1 MPARPARR
9 LRSAAFAGAL
19 LSLIPGFANAQ
30 ALATPSPVAATPPAP
45 SAAPAGIPSEL
56 PSPTPQPSTTLP
68 PAGVVPTDVT
78 VDLGG
83 TVSPAFA
90 LARIAATIAQQAQL
104 QGRAVPAVSGVSIP
118 NALQPGESLEALAQ
132 VTIPGGAGY
141 APVAG
146 VTSVHLTVETLDRLE
161 PAFLLYSD
169 DPERLTAADDGVLFR
184 STVAQGR
191 PVRLY
196 AYHVSDTPDRH
207 VSLVLQA
214 AAGARVQV
222 LGYAAGPA
230 DAFAYVGHV
239 STLQYLLERGT
250 QESSIVAIASG
261 AAYLQQLGYRA
272 LAPGELVAA
281 IFDLRVLD
289 GGPVEVDVIATS
301 GTDDPL
307 AHVRDPALPG
317 DGHGRSGE
325 FALGDVPPIAF
336 TYAAGD
342 PEPSPFPVGVPTIAN
357 VRPGGRPLGGDYGV
371 IRSVQL
377 QLSNAGG
384 TPREVYFYEQAAGGT
399 ATTTLWFSG
408 DPRPTELPCVRGS
421 ANRYLVKSIALGA
434 NESNTVSGEY
444 MTDGSSSFPL
454 LFGVTS
460 DPPSPPPGPYSPDAC
475 NPRPAPPAET
485 PAPPA
490 ETPSPPASPA
500 APEAGPSAAP

>member
-1 MPARPARR
+1 LLSLVP
-9 LRSAAFAGAL
+9 SFAGA
-19 LSLIPGFANAQ
+19 Q
-30 ALATPSPVAATPPAP
+30 TLATPSAVAASAAP
-45 SAAPAGIPSEL
+45 SASPTAPPSASPSEPAS
-56 PSPTPQPSTTLP
+56 PSPQPSATPLL
-68 PAGVVPTDVT
+68 PAGVVPTDVS
-78 VDLGG
+78 VELGG

-90 LARIAATIAQQAQL
+90 LARIAATIALQAQS
-104 QGRAVPAVSGVSIP
+104 QGGAVPAVTGVSIP
-118 NALQPGESLEALAQ
+118 NALQPGESLEALAH
-132 VTIPGGAGY
+132 VTIPGSAGY

-146 VTSVHLTVETLDRLE
+146 VTAVHLAVETLGRLE

-169 DPERLTAADDGVLFR
+169 DPERLGAADDGVLFR
-184 STVAQGR
+184 STVAQDR

-207 VSLVLQA
+207 VSLVLLA
-214 AAGARVQV
+214 AAAARVQV

-250 QESSIVAIASG
+250 QESFIVPIASG
-261 AAYLQQLGYRA
+261 AAYVQQLGYRT

-289 GGPVEVDVIATS
+289 GGPVEVEVIATS
-301 GTDDPL
+301 GADDPL
-307 AHVRDPALPG
+307 AHVREAALPG
-317 DGHGRSGE
+317 DGHGRRGE
-325 FALGDVPPIAF
+325 FALADVPPIAF

-357 VRPGGRPLGGDYGV
+357 LRPGGRALGGDYGV

-377 QLSNAGG
+377 ELSNAGD

-399 ATTTLWFSG
+399 ATTTVWFTG
-408 DPRPTELPCVRGS
+408 DPRPTELPCVRDG
-421 ANRYLVKSIALGA
+421 ANRYLVKAIALGA
-434 NESNTVSGEY
+434 NASSTVTGEY

-460 DPPSPPPGPYSPDAC
+460 EPPSPPPGPYSPDAC
-475 NPRPAPPAET
+475 NPRPAPTGTPAPPTETPASPAET
-485 PAPPA
+485 PLPA
-490 ETPSPPASPA
+490 ASAA
-500 APEAGPSAAP
+500 APEEGPSPAR